1 MEINLKDTLRAL
13 RQKKN
18 ITQEALAAHLGITQ
32 QSVGKWERGE
42 GFPDITLLPRI
53 ALYFDVTVDDLLDV
67 GKARIEEKIQ
77 AYMDE
82 SAHYRQ
88 TGEKEKNLA
97 LWEKAYDE
105 FPNDSRVMARLM
117 SAIEQKGT
125 FPTPKED
132 WERIISLG
140 EQILQESTDTQRREL
155 AISSLCIAY
164 KKSGD
169 EENALRYANMGG
181 SVYSTRESMLANVQQ
196 GEEGVKACQ
205 QSLASLIQLAAG
217 DAAMMLTKAAFSTEE
232 KITVYRFSIDLL
244 ELLFPD
250 GNAGSFA
257 YNLSNYYAALS
268 ICYAKL
274 EDAEKTL
281 EAMAQ
286 CAKYAISTVN
296 SGSTQY
302 TSLMVNR
309 LRCAPVQFTKNYKGN
324 ACDLLL
330 QKLLNPERSEFDFIR
345 NDERFRQVV
354 EQLKRHAE
362 MPDIVPDQGIPRM
375 ISYGFPIS

>member
-1 MEINLKDTLRAL
+1 MEINLKDTLRTL

-18 ITQEALAAHLGITQ
+18 VTQEALAAHLGITQ

-53 ALYFDVTVDDLLDV
+53 ALYFDVTVDELLDV

-77 AYMDE
+77 AYREE
-82 SAHYRQ
+82 SARYRQ

-105 FPNDSRVMARLM
+105 FPNDCRVMGRLM
-117 SAIEQKGT
+117 SAIEQMGT
-125 FPTPKED
+125 VPFPKED
-132 WERIISLG
+132 AERIISLG
-140 EQILQESTDTQRREL
+140 ERILQESTDTQQREL
-155 AISSLCIAY
+155 AFSTLCIAY
-164 KKSGD
+164 KKIGD
-169 EENALRYANMGG
+169 EENALRCANMGG
-181 SVYSTRESMLANVQQ
+181 SASATRESMLASVQQ

-205 QSLASLIQLAAG
+205 QNVASLLQLAAA
-217 DAAMMLTKAAFSTEE
+217 DASIMLSKTAFSTEE

-250 GNAGSFA
+250 GNAGAFA

-268 ICYAKL
+268 ICYANL

-281 EAMAQ
+281 DAMEQ
-286 CAKYAISTVN
+286 CAKYAISTVDP
-296 SGSTQY
+296 SGTQY
-302 TSLMVNR
+302 TAPMVNR
-309 LRCAPVQFTKNYKGN
+309 LRYTPAHMTKNYKGN

-345 NDERFRQVV
+345 GDERFRQIVG
-354 EQLKRHAE
+354 QLKRHAE
-362 MPDIVPDQGIPRM
+362 MPDGTDQGEPTM
-375 ISYGFPIS
+375 ISYGFSIS